1 MKRRLLGLF
10 NPLPAKSAKELKISN
25 HENLEESL

>member
-1 MKRRLLGLF
+1 MKRRLLGVF
-10 NPLPAKSAKELKISN
+10 NPPLSAKELKISN

>member
-1 MKRRLLGLF
+1 MKRRLFGLF
-10 NPLPAKSAKELKISN
+10 NPLPSAKEFKISN